1 MAGHA
6 GGGRL
11 SMQAARVL
19 AVLVAGAFA
28 VLVAGCGKQADIH
41 SALRIEDEDLER
53 ATRQGCTLINTG
65 ADPYDA
71 YARDFR
77 DVNVRLSPHVILRS
91 AACCWP
97 QDEVAFQVA
106 QRGDASEEGAKQA
119 AREAVAL
126 TERVLKF
133 AVVLQMPKDREPG
146 SLDFALQTSAGQ
158 EYPALEVEAPYLIR
172 DAKSYYDDDAPSSG
186 MYYYIVKFPVRGGG
200 GIPPIG
206 PEVQTLYLIVRDG
219 DLEATAEFMMP
230 RSKPK
235 R

>member
-11 SMQAARVL
+11 SMQAARML
-19 AVLVAGAFA
+19 AAFVAGAFV
-28 VLVAGCGKQADIH
+28 VLAGGCGKQADIH
-41 SALRIEDEDLER
+41 PALRIEDEDLER
-53 ATRQGCTLINTG
+53 ATRQGCALINSG

-71 YARDFR
+71 YARNFR
-77 DVNVRLSPHVILRS
+77 DVNRRLTAHVIFRS

-106 QRGDASEEGAKQA
+106 QCGDPSEEAVKQA
-119 AREAVAL
+119 AREAVEL

-133 AVVLQMPKDREPG
+133 AAVLQMPKDRDPG
-146 SLDFALQTSAGQ
+146 SLVFALRTNAGQ
-158 EYPALEVEAPYLIR
+158 EYPALEVEEPYLIR
-172 DAKSYYDDDAPSSG
+172 DAKSYYDDDAPPSG

-206 PEVQTLYLIVRDG
+206 PQVHTLYLVVRDG
-219 DLEATAEFMMP
+219 DLEVAAEFVMP
-230 RSKPK
+230 RP
-235 R
+235 RPER